1 MGSDC
6 NGKKNPYRFTIGF
19 NKEKPSHQK
28 TADILNQA
36 GDKAEL
42 IASAVLYY
50 MGEDNNNTASEMDF
64 RNLQP
69 FIQELV
75 KQEMQKLVGGTGY
88 IQKQEEPE
96 VMDLTLEEEIPVDA
110 ELAEDLFSA
119 MDAFRKT

>member
-1 MGSDC
+1 M
-6 NGKKNPYRFTIGF
+6 GKKNPYRFTIGF

-75 KQEMQKLVGGTGY
+75 KQEMQKLVGGTAY

>member
-1 MGSDC
+1 
-6 NGKKNPYRFTIGF
+6 
-19 NKEKPSHQK
+19 
-28 TADILNQA
+28 
-36 GDKAEL
+36 
-42 IASAVLYY
+42 
-50 MGEDNNNTASEMDF
+50 MDF

>member
-1 MGSDC
+1 M
-6 NGKKNPYRFTIGF
+6 GKKNPYRFTIGF

-64 RNLQP
+64 RNLQS